1 MALNKGG
8 QQRGRQSDLVDP
20 GGSTRPLQTAASQAR
35 AAGTAFPQPILARER
50 QSGELVTLIAF
61 GDIPGNSPSYL
72 CVDDAGVSNWLA
84 INDVQITDPRV
95 LPLTPQVMAQIQ
107 ETLQQNLQQQR

>member
-1 MALNKGG
+1 MALNKGM
-8 QQRGRQSDLVDP
+8 QPRGRQSDIQFKY

-50 QSGELVTLIAF
+50 SSGELVTVIAF
-61 GDIPGNSPSYL
+61 GNMPGHSPSYL
-72 CVDDAGVSNWLA
+72 CVDDAGIVPRLA
-84 INDVQITDPRV
+84 LDAVQITDPRI

-107 ETLQQNLQQQR
+107 DTLQQNLQPR

>member
-1 MALNKGG
+1 MALNRGG

-50 QSGELVTLIAF
+50 QSGEVVTVIAF

-72 CVDDAGVSNWLA
+72 CVDDAGLSTWLA
-84 INDVQITDPRV
+84 LHDVQITDPRI

-107 ETLQQNLQQQR
+107 DTLQQNMGQPR

>member
-8 QQRGRQSDLVDP
+8 QLRGRQSDLVDQT
-20 GGSTRPLQTAASQAR
+20 GGTRPLQTAASQAR
-35 AAGTAFPQPILARER
+35 AAGTAFPHPILARDR
-50 QSGELVTLIAF
+50 QSGELVTVIAF

-72 CVDDAGVSNWLA
+72 CVDDAGISTWLA
-84 INDVQITDPRV
+84 LNEVQITDPRI

-107 ETLQQNLQQQR
+107 DTLQQNMQQQR